1 MPVTQSRFFCFFLKS
16 DGPLAGVPFI
26 DDYISTT
33 EQVSVSVF
41 WKAQEMWFD
50 NVVSKF

>member
-1 MPVTQSRFFCFFLKS
+1 MFFLCS

-33 EQVSVSVF
+33 EQVSVLFGGEAARGVEGGS
-41 WKAQEMWFD
+41 
-50 NVVSKF
+50 